1 MPASHDHG
9 HPHHDHYHTAKNKT
23 ILAVSF
29 SVITAFMAV
38 EFLGGWYFK
47 SLALLADAAHMANDS
62 FSLLLALLALFLS
75 ANKQRWFALLN
86 GTSLLFVAA
95 YILYEAIRRWHNP
108 LEMAALPMLGVAA
121 LGLLVNMFVAW
132 LMMRGDQENLN
143 VKAAYLHVL
152 ADMFGSMVAIAAG
165 LSAWLLGWMW
175 VDVVASA
182 VLSVFIFRSGW
193 GIVRRAWTQLHRHH
207 QDMAAEHHHG
217 HRH

>member
-1 MPASHDHG
+1 MSAPHDHS
-9 HPHHDHYHTAKNKT
+9 HHHHNHTPKNKT

-29 SVITAFMAV
+29 AIISAFMVV

-75 ANKQRWFALLN
+75 KNKQRWFALLN

-108 LEMAALPMLGVAA
+108 LEMMALPMLGVAT

-132 LMMRGDQENLN
+132 LMMKGDQENLN

-152 ADMFGSMVAIAAG
+152 ADMFGSMVAIVAG

-182 VLSVFIFRSGW
+182 VLSVFIFKSGW
-193 GIVRRAWTQLHRHH
+193 GIVRRALAQLRGHDH
-207 QDMAAEHHHG
+207 DMVPEHHHS
-217 HRH
+217 HHH

>member
-1 MPASHDHG
+1 MSAPHDHS
-9 HPHHDHYHTAKNKT
+9 HHHHNHTPKNKT

-29 SVITAFMAV
+29 AIISAFMVV

-75 ANKQRWFALLN
+75 KNKQRWFALLN
-86 GTSLLFVAA
+86 GSSLLFVAA

-108 LEMAALPMLGVAA
+108 LEMMALPMLGVAT

-132 LMMRGDQENLN
+132 LMMKGDQENLN

-152 ADMFGSMVAIAAG
+152 ADMFGSMVAIVAG

-182 VLSVFIFRSGW
+182 VLSVFIFKSGW
-193 GIVRRAWTQLHRHH
+193 SIVRRALAQLR
-207 QDMAAEHHHG
+207 G
-217 HRH
+217 HDHDYGA

>member
-1 MPASHDHG
+1 MSAPHDHS
-9 HPHHDHYHTAKNKT
+9 HHHHNHTPKNKT

-29 SVITAFMAV
+29 AIISAFMVV

-75 ANKQRWFALLN
+75 KNKQRWFALLN
-86 GTSLLFVAA
+86 GSSLLFVAA

-108 LEMAALPMLGVAA
+108 LEMMALPMLGVAT

-132 LMMRGDQENLN
+132 LMMKGDQENLN

-152 ADMFGSMVAIAAG
+152 ADMFGSMVAIVAG

-182 VLSVFIFRSGW
+182 VLSVFIFKSGW
-193 GIVRRAWTQLHRHH
+193 SIVRRALAQLRGHDH
-207 QDMAAEHHHG
+207 DMA
-217 HRH
+217 

>member
-1 MPASHDHG
+1 MSAPHDHS
-9 HPHHDHYHTAKNKT
+9 HHHHNHTPKNKT

-29 SVITAFMAV
+29 AIISAFMVV

-75 ANKQRWFALLN
+75 KNKQRWFALLN

-108 LEMAALPMLGVAA
+108 LEMMALPMLGVAT

-132 LMMRGDQENLN
+132 LMMKGDQENLN

-152 ADMFGSMVAIAAG
+152 ADMFGSMVAIVAG

-182 VLSVFIFRSGW
+182 VLSVFIFKSGW
-193 GIVRRAWTQLHRHH
+193 SIVRRALAQLRGHDH
-207 QDMAAEHHHG
+207 DMA
-217 HRH
+217 

>member
-1 MPASHDHG
+1 MSAPHDHS
-9 HPHHDHYHTAKNKT
+9 HHHHNHTPKNKT

-29 SVITAFMAV
+29 AIISAFMVV

-62 FSLLLALLALFLS
+62 LSLLLALLALFLS
-75 ANKQRWFALLN
+75 KNKQRWFALLN
-86 GTSLLFVAA
+86 GSSLLFVAA

-108 LEMAALPMLGVAA
+108 LEMMALPMLGVAT

-132 LMMRGDQENLN
+132 LMMKGDQENLN

-152 ADMFGSMVAIAAG
+152 ADMFGSMVAIVAG

-182 VLSVFIFRSGW
+182 VLSVFIFKSGW
-193 GIVRRAWTQLHRHH
+193 SIVRRALAQLR
-207 QDMAAEHHHG
+207 G
-217 HRH
+217 HDHDYGA